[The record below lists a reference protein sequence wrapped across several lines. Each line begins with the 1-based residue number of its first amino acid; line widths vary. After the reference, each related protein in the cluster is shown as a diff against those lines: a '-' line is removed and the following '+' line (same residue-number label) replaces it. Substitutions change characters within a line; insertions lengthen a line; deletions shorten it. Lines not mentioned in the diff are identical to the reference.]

1 MIGHLPMMPDPSAAR
16 RLPEPRSPRL
26 ADRQH
31 GTPGRESEAKIA
43 LARAVVFELPES
55 GQIELRQIAWSE
67 RDGPLLTAEQI
78 ARLQHDDDPWYDPEN
93 GADFLVQINERET

>member
-55 GQIELRQIAWSE
+55 NQIEPE

-93 GADFLVQINERET
+93 GADFLVQINEHET